1 MNLSMIAGARRVLR
15 QSDDPVPREATNPAV
30 MSTLS
35 ECKLELRGVSKAF
48 VGHDGRALEV
58 LRDINFSVDE
68 GEFVSIIGASGSGKT
83 TLLRII
89 DGLVTAEVGEIL
101 LDGQRIGAPG
111 LDRGFVFQDD
121 ALLPWR
127 RMIDNVRLG
136 LQIQGVNR
144 KRQDQIA
151 ADLIAL
157 VGLKGFERAYP
168 HQLSGGMRQRVNIA
182 RALATDPKVLLLDEP
197 FGSLDAQNREIMQS
211 ELLKIWTQRRKTV
224 LFVTHQIE
232 EAVYLS
238 DRVVVLSSRPGQ
250 IKEILTISLPRP
262 RPLAIK
268 RSRDFVVEYVD
279 RLWDLLGSEI
289 LASEPQVSVDD

>member
-1 MNLSMIAGARRVLR
+1 MLR

-35 ECKLELRGVSKAF
+35 ERKLEVRGVSKAF

-127 RMIDNVRLG
+127 RMIDNVRLE

>member
-1 MNLSMIAGARRVLR
+1 MIAGARRVLR

-35 ECKLELRGVSKAF
+35 ERKLEVRGVSKAF

>member
-1 MNLSMIAGARRVLR
+1 MTV
-15 QSDDPVPREATNPAV
+15 QVPREATNP
-30 MSTLS
+30 TLLPMVS
-35 ECKLELRGVSKAF
+35 GRKLEVRGISKAF

-58 LRDINFSVDE
+58 LHDINFSVDE

-101 LDGQRIGAPG
+101 LDGKRVGAPG

-127 RMIDNVRLG
+127 RMADNVRFG
-136 LQIQGVNR
+136 LQIQGVSR
-144 KRQDQIA
+144 RRQDQIV

-157 VGLKGFERAYP
+157 VGLKGFERSYP

-289 LASEPQVSVDD
+289 LASEPQVPVDD

>member
-1 MNLSMIAGARRVLR
+1 MI
-15 QSDDPVPREATNPAV
+15 QVPPAATSSTV
-30 MSTLS
+30 MATVS
-35 ECKLELRGVSKAF
+35 EPKLEVRGVSKAF

-58 LRDINFSVDE
+58 LRDINFGVDE

-89 DGLVTAEVGEIL
+89 DGLVTAEVGQIL
-101 LDGQRIGAPG
+101 IDGQRVGAPG

-136 LQIQGVNR
+136 LQIQGVSR
-144 KRQDQIA
+144 SRQDQIA

-238 DRVVVLSSRPGQ
+238 DRVVVLSSRPGR
-250 IKEILTISLPRP
+250 IKEILKISLPRP

-289 LASEPQVSVDD
+289 LASEPQVPVDD